1 MFMGCGRDKSMSIT
15 FNADEILEMAEEI
28 ERNGAKFYRQA
39 AKIAPDEKVQQRLAS
54 MADMEDGHLE
64 TFKQI
69 REQLSERE
77 KQPTTYDPENQAA
90 LYLRAM
96 AEAHGCEG
104 KISPTQELTGQETVD
119 ELIEIALN
127 AEKESVVFYTGLKEL
142 VPVNAG
148 RDLVD
153 EIISEE
159 LSHITTL
166 LWWKR

>member
-1 MFMGCGRDKSMSIT
+1 MFMDCGRDKQMSIT
-15 FNADEILEMAEEI
+15 FNVDEILEMAEEI

-39 AKIAPDEKVQQRLAS
+39 AEIASDEKVRQRLNS
-54 MADMEDGHLE
+54 MANMEDGHLD
-64 TFKQI
+64 TFQRI
-69 REQLSERE
+69 REQLTEQE
-77 KQPTTYDPENQAA
+77 KQPTTFDPENQAA
-90 LYLRAM
+90 LYLQAM
-96 AEAHGCEG
+96 ADAHGCEG

-127 AEKESVVFYTGLKEL
+127 AEKESVVFYSGLKEL

-166 LWWKR
+166 LWWKN